1 MQQHPI
7 TSHKFIFPEFKE
19 AFDMFDKN
27 SDERITLEELGSLMR
42 SLGQNP
48 TEKELQDMMTAVD
61 IDGKFLQF
69 ISPSST

>member
-1 MQQHPI
+1 
-7 TSHKFIFPEFKE
+7 
-19 AFDMFDKN
+19 MFDKN

>member
-1 MQQHPI
+1 
-7 TSHKFIFPEFKE
+7 
-19 AFDMFDKN
+19 MFDKN

-61 IDGKFLQF
+61 IDG
-69 ISPSST
+69 ISSYSLYHPHQLKHIKSIMCVRAG